1 MFAPC
6 FFWHENTPAGGSP
19 PTAHASLPNLAPPR
33 TIPHNTSMDI
43 DLTHPA
49 HRDLK
54 ARAQK
59 RVPAFVWA
67 YLDSATGEETTK
79 SRNEAALDDV
89 ILLPDILKGVAPPDL
104 STRFLGRDYA
114 RPFGIAPVGMSGLI
128 WPNAERHLA
137 TCAREL
143 NIPYC
148 LSTVAAATPE
158 DLAPHIADQGWF
170 QLYPPAS
177 VDIRRDILKRAKDA
191 GFHTLILTVDVPTA
205 SRRERQR
212 RAQLSTPPK
221 ITPRM
226 LWQTA
231 QRPAWALGMARAGL
245 PRLKL
250 MQDYAQRVESRGSTD
265 HIGYLLRT
273 APDWDYLAALREEWD
288 GPVIVKGVLVPK
300 DALRLQAAGVDAV
313 WVSNHSGRQFDGAP
327 AAITQL
333 PLIRAAVGPDYPL
346 IFDSGVRSGLDILR
360 GLALGADFVMA
371 ARHFHYGLAAFG
383 PRGGAHA
390 AHILSDDMISCMG
403 QLGIT
408 RPSDAAQRLGAA
420 SAQ

>member
-1 MFAPC
+1 MFAYCSPLFLLARKYSRRRLPPC
-6 FFWHENTPAGGSP
+6 A
-19 PTAHASLPNLAPPR
+19 LAPPQPMAHKSR
-33 TIPHNTSMDI
+33 MTL

-54 ARAQK
+54 TRAK
-59 RVPAFVWA
+59 RRVPAFVWD
-67 YLDSATGEETTK
+67 YLDSATGEERTK
-79 SRNEAALDDV
+79 SRNEAALDAV
-89 ILLPDILKGVAPPDL
+89 TLMPGVLKGLPAPDL
-104 STRFLGRDYA
+104 ATGLLGRTYDL
-114 RPFGIAPVGMSGLI
+114 PFGIAPVGMSGLI
-128 WPNAERHLA
+128 WPDAERHLA
-137 TCAREL
+137 ALAHRL
-143 NIPYC
+143 NIPYG

-158 DLAPHIADQGWF
+158 EVAPVMGEQGWF

-177 VDIRRDILKRAKDA
+177 AEIRQDILNRARAA
-191 GFHTLILTVDVPTA
+191 GFHTLVLTVDVPTA

-231 QRPAWALGMARAGL
+231 MRPAWALGMARTGL
-245 PRLKL
+245 PKLKL
-250 MQDYAQRVESRGSTD
+250 MQDYAARVESRGSTD

-273 APDWDYLAALREEWD
+273 APDWDYLRAMRDEWD
-288 GPVIVKGVLVPK
+288 GPVVVKGVLNPA
-300 DALRLQAAGVDAV
+300 DAIELQHQGIDAV

-327 AAITQL
+327 ASITQL
-333 PLIRAAVGPDYPL
+333 PLIREAVGPNYPL

-360 GLALGADFVMA
+360 AYALGASFVMA

-383 PRGGAHA
+383 PKGAAHA

-403 QLGIT
+403 QLGIS
-408 RPSDAAQRLGAA
+408 RPSDAAQQLVAA
-420 SAQ
+420 AAQ

>member
-1 MFAPC
+1 MQ
-6 FFWHENTPAGGSP
+6 
-19 PTAHASLPNLAPPR
+19 L
-33 TIPHNTSMDI
+33 

-54 ARAQK
+54 ARAKK
-59 RVPAFVWA
+59 RVPAFVWD

-79 SRNEAALDDV
+79 TRNETALDSITLMPGV
-89 ILLPDILKGVAPPDL
+89 LKGLPTPDL
-104 STRFLGRDYA
+104 RTRLLGRDYA

-128 WPNAERHLA
+128 WPHAERHLA
-137 TCAREL
+137 TLAHQM

-158 DLAPHIADQGWF
+158 DVSPHMGAQGWF

-177 VDIRRDILKRAKDA
+177 VEIRQDILTRARAA

-212 RAQLSTPPK
+212 RAQLQTPPK

-226 LWQTA
+226 LVQTA
-231 QRPAWALGMARAGL
+231 MRPAWALGMARAGL
-245 PRLKL
+245 PKLKL
-250 MQDYAQRVESRGSTD
+250 MQDYAARVESRGSTD

-273 APDWDYLAALREEWD
+273 APDWDYLRAMRDEWD
-288 GPVIVKGVLVPK
+288 GPVVVKGVLNPA
-300 DALRLQAAGVDAV
+300 DAMRLQAEGIDAV

-333 PLIRAAVGPDYPL
+333 PLIREAVGPDYPL

-383 PRGGAHA
+383 PKGAAHA
-390 AHILSDDMISCMG
+390 AHILTDDMTSCMG
-403 QLGIT
+403 QLGIS

>member
-1 MFAPC
+1 MQ
-6 FFWHENTPAGGSP
+6 
-19 PTAHASLPNLAPPR
+19 L
-33 TIPHNTSMDI
+33 

-54 ARAQK
+54 TRAKK
-59 RVPAFVWA
+59 RVPAFVWD

-79 SRNEAALDDV
+79 TRNETALDSITLMPGV
-89 ILLPDILKGVAPPDL
+89 LKGLPTPDL
-104 STRFLGRDYA
+104 RTRLLGRDYA

-128 WPNAERHLA
+128 WPHAERHLA
-137 TCAREL
+137 TLAHQM

-158 DLAPHIADQGWF
+158 DVSPHMGAQGWF

-177 VDIRRDILKRAKDA
+177 VEIRQDILTRARAA

-212 RAQLSTPPK
+212 RAQLQTPPK

-226 LWQTA
+226 LVQTA
-231 QRPAWALGMARAGL
+231 MRPAWALGMARAGL
-245 PRLKL
+245 PKLKL
-250 MQDYAQRVESRGSTD
+250 MQDYAARVESRGSTD

-273 APDWDYLAALREEWD
+273 APDWDYLRAMRDEWD
-288 GPVIVKGVLVPK
+288 GPVVVKGVLNPA
-300 DALRLQAAGVDAV
+300 DAMRLQAEGIDAV

-333 PLIRAAVGPDYPL
+333 PLIREAVGPDYPL

-383 PRGGAHA
+383 PKGAAHA
-390 AHILSDDMISCMG
+390 AHILTDDMTSCMG
-403 QLGIT
+403 QLGIS